1 MHFLPLFFYRSIIIF
16 ISKHKD
22 GKTMGKL
29 KQVAIEIES
38 MNRFL
43 SAHEYM
49 VQDIIYDMS
58 YEEACEA
65 YGKETVD
72 RVQFNYDIELTKR
85 KAWVDV
91 DELTEQFMYDLYGD
105 KQDWENIFI
114 MVARNGMVDNEYYQ
128 NLDKAIR
135 DMSTLKNE
143 KYNLYYTPALI
154 EGEKRRDIKCTSVNC
169 IYCDID
175 GIEGI
180 NLQDLRD
187 EIDVNEFLMDR
198 YDCPAELLPTW
209 TCISGHGMHLYWIIP
224 TLDIR
229 QKLKY
234 KNVNHKRRLVKQTR
248 SEGNILRRK
257 YTESI
262 VTFFKADRACLNESR
277 ILRFPG
283 SLNVKHIDDPK
294 QTRLFHTGAKYLLD
308 ELDFFLMTPEKI
320 EEYRLECNEERAL
333 KAFETR
339 LLNHTTYEE
348 IKARNTDKREAEKL
362 KKEAEKLKAKEKK
375 EADKLKAKEKKA
387 AEKLKAKEKKAAE
400 KEKAREASKN
410 ANKTIEKQTSKENA
424 EKPAESPKTAT
435 KPSKRYKEYRVDTKE
450 KEKDTHDWAL
460 IHDMEEW
467 AYNGVQEGYRNAFCF
482 IYASICKRAW
492 ISEERAL
499 KCQTYCGKDF
509 EAEAARTVEQV
520 YKTQRTYYWSDAGI
534 ADRLGF
540 TQEQM
545 NSFRCAYTHEQKLE
559 RRKAADHRYDE
570 KRREEAK
577 KATKLK
583 KAERNALILS
593 MIDRPAEEVAELAGC
608 SIRTVQSIRKQAK
621 TEGKNSREAYVR
633 ENIEMNTKDLAKAL
647 KCSETTIK
655 NIKKKIKQA

>member
-1 MHFLPLFFYRSIIIF
+1 
-16 ISKHKD
+16 
-22 GKTMGKL
+22 MGKL
-29 KQVAIEIES
+29 KQAAIEIES
-38 MNRFL
+38 MCSFL
-43 SAHEYM
+43 KEHEYI
-49 VQDIIYDMS
+49 VQDVIYDMN
-58 YEEACEA
+58 YEEACKA

-72 RVQFNYDIELTKR
+72 EIQFRYDIEMTKQND
-85 KAWVDV
+85 WVDV
-91 DELTEQFMYDLYGD
+91 DELTDQFMHDLYGS

-114 MVARNGMVDNEYYQ
+114 MVARDNMVNNEYYQ
-128 NLDKAIR
+128 DLDEAIR
-135 DMSTLKNE
+135 VMSTLKSE

-154 EGEKRRDIKCTSVNC
+154 EGSRRRDAKCTSVNC

-175 GIEGI
+175 GIEGVD
-180 NLQDLRD
+180 LQSLRD
-187 EIDVNEFLMDR
+187 EIDVNEFLMNQ

-224 TLDIR
+224 TLDIH
-229 QKLKY
+229 QDLKY
-234 KNVNHKRRLVKQTR
+234 KNVKHKRKLIKQTR
-248 SEGNILRRK
+248 SAGNIERRK

-308 ELDFFLMTPEKI
+308 DLDFFLMTPEEI

-348 IKARNTDKREAEKL
+348 IKARNAAKREAEKL
-362 KKEAEKLKAKEKK
+362 KKE
-375 EADKLKAKEKKA
+375 

-424 EKPAESPKTAT
+424 EKPAESTKTAA
-435 KPSKRYKEYRVDTKE
+435 KPSKHYKEYRVDTKE

-460 IHDMEEW
+460 IHDLEEW
-467 AYNGVQEGYRNAFCF
+467 AYNGVQEGYRNDFCF

-499 KCQTYCGKDF
+499 KCQTYCGNDF
-509 EAEAARTVEQV
+509 EAEAAKTVEQV

-545 NSFRCAYTHEQKLE
+545 SSFRCAYTHEQKLE

-593 MIDRPAEEVAELAGC
+593 MIDRTAEEVAELAGC

-621 TEGKNSREAYVR
+621 TEGRNSREAYIR
-633 ENIEMNTKDLAKAL
+633 KNIEMSTKDLAKVL

-655 NIKKKIKQA
+655 NIKRKIKQA

>member
-1 MHFLPLFFYRSIIIF
+1 
-16 ISKHKD
+16 
-22 GKTMGKL
+22 MGKL
-29 KQVAIEIES
+29 KQAAIEIES

-49 VQDIIYDMS
+49 VKDIIYDMS

-72 RVQFNYDIELTKR
+72 RVQFNYDIELTKQND
-85 KAWVDV
+85 WVDV
-91 DELTEQFMYDLYGD
+91 DEMTAQFMYDLYGD

-114 MVARNGMVDNEYYQ
+114 MVARDGMVDNEYYQ

-143 KYNLYYTPALI
+143 KYNLYYTPARI
-154 EGEKRRDIKCTSVNC
+154 EGEKRRDVKCTSVNC

-180 NLQDLRD
+180 DLQDLRD

-198 YDCPAELLPTW
+198 YNCPAELLPTW
-209 TCISGHGMHLYWIIP
+209 VCISGHGMHLYWIIP

-234 KNVNHKRRLVKQTR
+234 KNVNHKRKLVKQTR

-308 ELDFFLMTPEKI
+308 DLDFFLMTPEEI

-348 IKARNTDKREAEKL
+348 IKARNAAKREAEKL
-362 KKEAEKLKAKEKK
+362 KKE
-375 EADKLKAKEKKA
+375 

-424 EKPAESPKTAT
+424 EKPAESTKTAAKT
-435 KPSKRYKEYRVDTKE
+435 SKHYKEYRVDTKE

-460 IHDMEEW
+460 IHDLEEW
-467 AYNGVQEGYRNAFCF
+467 AYKGIPEGYRELFCF

-499 KCQTYCGKDF
+499 KCQTYCGKAF

-534 ADRLGF
+534 ADQLGF

-593 MIDRPAEEVAELAGC
+593 MVDRPAEEVAELAGC

-633 ENIEMNTKDLAKAL
+633 ENIEMSTKDLAKAL